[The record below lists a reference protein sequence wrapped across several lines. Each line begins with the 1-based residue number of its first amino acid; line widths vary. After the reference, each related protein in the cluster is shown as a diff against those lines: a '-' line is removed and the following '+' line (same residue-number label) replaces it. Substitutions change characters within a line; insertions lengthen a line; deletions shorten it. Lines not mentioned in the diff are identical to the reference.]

1 MSYEATNCVPY
12 CEDTGKVKDP
22 EPLPLSSV
30 MDQANN
36 LATETLV
43 MVCRIRQHLFGVD
56 KGIENEPKP
65 QCFRDV
71 LTNQRTTLGQVVE
84 ELARIMDELGV

>member
-1 MSYEATNCVPY
+1 MSYEVTNCMPY

-22 EPLPLSSV
+22 EALPLSSV
-30 MDQANN
+30 MNQAND

-56 KGIENEPKP
+56 KGIEEGPKP

-71 LTNQRTTLGQVVE
+71 LTNQRITLGKVVE

>member
-1 MSYEATNCVPY
+1 MSYEVTNCMPY

-22 EPLPLSSV
+22 DPLPLSSV

-36 LATETLV
+36 LATEALS

-56 KGIENEPKP
+56 KGIEDAPRP
-65 QCFRDV
+65 QCFRDA
-71 LTNQRTTLGQVVE
+71 LTSQRITLGKVVE

>member
-1 MSYEATNCVPY
+1 MSYEVTNCMPC

-30 MDQANN
+30 MVQADA

-43 MVCRIRQHLFGVD
+43 MVCRIRQQLFGVD
-56 KGIENEPKP
+56 KGIEEGPKP

-71 LTNQRTTLGQVVE
+71 LTNQRMTLGRVVE
-84 ELARIMDELGV
+84 ELARIIDELGV

>member
-1 MSYEATNCVPY
+1 MSYEVTNCMPC

-36 LATETLV
+36 LATEALG

-56 KGIENEPKP
+56 KGIEEGPKP
-65 QCFRDV
+65 QCFRDA
-71 LTNQRTTLGQVVE
+71 LANQRITLGRVVE
-84 ELARIMDELGV
+84 ELARIMDELGA

>member
-1 MSYEATNCVPY
+1 MSYEVTNCVPI

-30 MDQANN
+30 MGQAND

-56 KGIENEPKP
+56 KGIEEGPKP

-71 LTNQRTTLGQVVE
+71 LTNQRITLGKVLE

>member
-1 MSYEATNCVPY
+1 MSYEVTNCMPY
-12 CEDTGKVKDP
+12 CEDTGKVIEPD
-22 EPLPLSSV
+22 PLPLSSV
-30 MDQANN
+30 MAQAND

-43 MVCRIRQHLFGVD
+43 MVCRIRKHLFGVD
-56 KGIENEPKP
+56 KGIEEGPKP

-71 LTNQRTTLGQVVE
+71 LTNQRITLGKVRE

>member
-1 MSYEATNCVPY
+1 MSYEVTNCVPY

-22 EPLPLSSV
+22 EQLPLSSV

-36 LATETLV
+36 LATEALS

-56 KGIENEPKP
+56 KGIEDAPRP
-65 QCFRDV
+65 QCFRDA
-71 LTNQRTTLGQVVE
+71 LTSQRTTLGKVVE